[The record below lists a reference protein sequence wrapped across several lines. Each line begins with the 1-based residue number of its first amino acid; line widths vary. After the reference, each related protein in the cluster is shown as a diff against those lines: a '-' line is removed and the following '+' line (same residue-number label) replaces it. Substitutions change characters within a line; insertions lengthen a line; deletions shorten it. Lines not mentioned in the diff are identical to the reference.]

1 MRKYYFYLHLS
12 HTWRFFVYVCLLN
25 YTAIIMK
32 IVILGTA
39 WPYRGGI
46 ADFNNRLTQEFIKE
60 GHDVKVITF
69 TLQYPS
75 FLFPG
80 KTQYSPDPQ
89 PSGLNIVR
97 LLNSVNPFNWI
108 KVSREIRKE
117 KPDMLI
123 VPFWMPFM
131 GISTGAVSRLARK
144 SVTKRVAILHNLIPH
159 EHKPGDKILSRFFI
173 RSVDGF
179 VALSESVLA
188 DISLFDK
195 TKPRSF
201 CPHPLYDHFGT
212 VATREESIKHLGL
225 DPAYKYILFFGLIRD
240 YKGLDLLLKAY
251 ADNRLRKQDVR
262 LLVAGEFYGSSD
274 KYFELEKELGL
285 EGLII
290 WKNEFVPSEE
300 VRYWFGAADII
311 AQPYKTATQSGVSQ
325 IAYHF
330 EKPMLVTKVGGLAEI
345 VPNGKAG
352 YAVEPEP
359 IQIADGLVDFF
370 TNNRQ
375 EQFTQGIVDEKKK
388 YSWANMT
395 QAVLSCY
402 SSADTTS

>member
-1 MRKYYFYLHLS
+1 
-12 HTWRFFVYVCLLN
+12 
-25 YTAIIMK
+25 MK

-46 ADFNNRLTQEFIKE
+46 ADFNNRLAQEFIKE
-60 GHDVKVITF
+60 SDTVKIITF

-89 PSGLNIVR
+89 PEGLDIVR
-97 LLNSVNPFNWI
+97 KLNSVNPFNWI
-108 KVSREIRKE
+108 GVARMIRKE
-117 KPDMLI
+117 KPDILI

-131 GISTGAVSRLARK
+131 GVSTGAVSRMAGRCGA
-144 SVTKRVAILHNLIPH
+144 KRVAILHNLIPH

-173 RSVDGF
+173 KSVDGY

-188 DISLFDK
+188 DIDLFDRK
-195 TKPRSF
+195 KPRTL
-201 CPHPLYDHFGT
+201 CPHPLYDHFG
-212 VATREESIKHLGL
+212 AIASRQESLSHLGL
-225 DPAYKYILFFGLIRD
+225 EPSFRYILFFGLIRD

-251 ADNRLRKQDVR
+251 SDSRLRNLNVR
-262 LLVAGEFYGSSD
+262 LLVTGEFYGSSD

-285 EGLII
+285 EGLVI
-290 WKNEFVPSEE
+290 WKNEFVPADE
-300 VRYWFGAADII
+300 VRYCFGAADLI

-345 VPNGKAG
+345 VPNGIAG

-359 IQIADGLVDFF
+359 SQIADGLVDFF
-370 TNNRQ
+370 TNKRL
-375 EQFTQGIVDEKKK
+375 EQFKAGVLEQKSR
-388 YSWANMT
+388 YSWSKMT
-395 QAVLSCY
+395 QAIKKAAGSVS
-402 SSADTTS
+402 